1 MLDLV
6 LAPGL
11 LCDAGV
17 WVDQQR
23 GLAPDARVTVADY
36 GDCDSLAGM
45 AGRLLAAAPARFA
58 LAGHSMGGR
67 VAMEVFRAAPERVAA
82 IALIDTGVQALA
94 AGESGQ
100 RERESRLA
108 LLDLARREGMAV
120 MARRW
125 VQNMVHPTRLADAGL
140 IDTIVAMFA
149 RRTPAIFAAQVRA
162 LLARRETESLLPS
175 LHIPTLVL
183 VGDADVAAPP
193 AQHAAMA
200 ARVPGSRLV
209 VVPECG
215 HMSTLERPDAVT
227 AALRDWLARV
237 PPA

>member
-17 WVDQQR
+17 WPDQQR
-23 GLAPDARVTVADY
+23 DLAPMARVSVAEY
-36 GDCDSLAGM
+36 GDCDTLCDM
-45 AGRLLAAAPARFA
+45 ARQLLAAAPPRFA
-58 LAGHSMGGR
+58 IAGHSMGGR

-82 IALIDTGVQALA
+82 VALIDTGVQAVA
-94 AGESGQ
+94 AGAAGQ
-100 RERESRLA
+100 RERDSRLE
-108 LLDLARREGMAV
+108 LLEFARREGMAP

-125 VQNMVHPTRLADAGL
+125 VQNMVHPTRLADSRL

-149 RRTPAIFAAQVRA
+149 RRSPELFAAQIRA
-162 LLARRETESLLPS
+162 LLTRRETESLLPS
-175 LHIPTLVL
+175 LRCPVLVL
-183 VGDADVAAPP
+183 VGQDDVASPP

-200 ARVPGSRLV
+200 ALAPGSRLV

-227 AALRDWLARV
+227 AALREWLLRV
-237 PPA
+237 GTP